1 MSNVVIETNYTVRE
15 ETSAIIEL
23 LLSDIQTIIFAFLI
37 PMFLVILFCI
47 FIVHQPGL
55 ILLPIIIVMVSLYYE
70 LHNNLV
76 FVLMSNQKE
85 EINVIIDSNGIEMD
99 NTINRIF
106 ISSRNIIRIRE
117 TKNYYWLLT
126 TDKRIMIYMI
136 KPKNN
141 PELLRSRIEIYYK
154 IY

>member
-1 MSNVVIETNYTVRE
+1 
-15 ETSAIIEL
+15 
-23 LLSDIQTIIFAFLI
+23 
-37 PMFLVILFCI
+37 
-47 FIVHQPGL
+47 
-55 ILLPIIIVMVSLYYE
+55 
-70 LHNNLV
+70 
-76 FVLMSNQKE
+76 MSNQKE